1 MRVLVLLALL
11 AGPAGAEAVKL
22 DGAGVTK
29 ALVGVTLIYD
39 DGTTQSFALDGG
51 TVFDGGKGA
60 SNGRW
65 RVAGDQYCSAWPP
78 SESWACYDVTMEGG
92 AVSFVAAD
100 GSASVGRVK

>member
-65 RVAGDQYCSAWPP
+65 RGISIARP
-78 SESWACYDVTMEGG
+78 
-92 AVSFVAAD
+92 
-100 GSASVGRVK
+100 GRRRSRGRAMM